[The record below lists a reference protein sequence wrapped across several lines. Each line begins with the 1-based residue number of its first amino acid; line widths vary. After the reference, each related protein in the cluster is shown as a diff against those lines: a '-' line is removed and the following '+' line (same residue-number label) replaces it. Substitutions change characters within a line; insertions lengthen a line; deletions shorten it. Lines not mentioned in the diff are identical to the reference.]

1 MAAPS
6 KLTSGAPS
14 YLHNERVVADYVLP
28 SPKNVD
34 DDLPNR
40 ARRYLEQAVQS
51 LHTPDGAV
59 MLAGSAIDAML
70 KEKGLVTGSV
80 YARIEQAVTEGILT
94 KDMSEWAHAVRL
106 EANSPRHADL
116 DDPHATPLRAQQV
129 VDFATSLGDF
139 LFVLPARVRRGLD
152 AAAVENA

>member
-1 MAAPS
+1 
-6 KLTSGAPS
+6 
-14 YLHNERVVADYVLP
+14 
-28 SPKNVD
+28 
-34 DDLPNR
+34 
-40 ARRYLEQAVQS
+40 
-51 LHTPDGAV
+51 

-80 YARIEQAVTEGILT
+80 YARIEQAVTDGILT

-129 VDFATSLGDF
+129 VDFATSLGIFF
-139 LFVLPARVRRGLD
+139 LFFRLAFVAAWTLLGLKTHD
-152 AAAVENA
+152 LWPPICGSTLGRMPTLKG